1 MGHAGRLGLLYR
13 FPNHRAIRRAQ
24 DGAPRILGLVGEDK
38 CNSGSLRDDKQ
49 KGGNGA
55 RGWLELDAVLA
66 DDGEDGQEV
75 GEGEEFL
82 DSFAK
87 VGELDLAA
95 GGLG

>member
-1 MGHAGRLGLLYR
+1 MLPQPSRDQARSGWGTQDFGAGL
-13 FPNHRAIRRAQ
+13 
-24 DGAPRILGLVGEDK
+24 GEDK

-66 DDGEDGQEV
+66 DDGEDGQEI

-82 DSFAK
+82 DSFAE
-87 VGELDLAA
+87 VDEL
-95 GGLG
+95 